1 MEARETTVD
10 ILESISGA
18 LKKTNVKNPSD
29 LKAIIDNTAGT
40 AVTLLNSLKEIL
52 YNNDPDDIPI
62 SDKIN
67 AEYMPYDTDIPEDD
81 ADIPDDP
88 EDAFKQNALKLTR
101 IHSIEQVK
109 KIASIVDDVGLS
121 LVSKLIPGESL
132 KSSLSTGFQ
141 MIISKFDASNLI
153 GEDTDGDGIPDMK
166 LRFEFDN
173 NPSVV
178 QFPLGFCP
186 NTNIP
191 GMISYE
197 CTGVYS
203 IVTKCW
209 DTITMIYPIS
219 AQRLHPGTKQI
230 DVKVYDG
237 YDHEVIID
245 NLSRDIEFLIHK
257 DISGDLSEDFVH
269 VDVSSKLESY
279 DNKPPIMYHQFNISH
294 PYSTLN
300 LEIKAGNINDNSS
313 IIILFGYNFLPTVKK
328 CDFLKSMRDVRR
340 NENGTKTLFI
350 NDELIKNQ
358 TGTWYLGVSTISN
371 TIILKEGKT
380 CSDFTLANSQL
391 DSDFKSMNYSL
402 RVYSG
407 GCYYFN
413 KVTEIWEGL
422 GLKNLNLSR
431 KESGCLSSH
440 LSSFASGSFYLMN
453 NIDFHLIFPLSSF
466 SDNLTFFTFLALTF
480 IAYLLALIYSIIMD
494 RIDIK
499 KMNVQ
504 FMADNHQ
511 NDTYMYEIVVETGPF
526 LSSQVKCNIQFI
538 LFGENDITEIRKLND
553 ETRDLFRSGSFDS
566 FLLSTNRPLGPLLRL
581 LIWTD
586 SMGFGDAG
594 SWYLMSLTVL
604 DIQNGVKTKFIGNTW
619 LALDRGDFEETAV
632 LYPQSYEEPEDYKYL
647 IRTSLLRL
655 IKNHHLWLSIFIK
668 PFKSRFTRVQ
678 RSTVCLTYYS
688 LSMILNAFYYSLTP
702 GHLIDSLFA
711 IEFIGFDYRDILT
724 GFVSSII
731 VTIPTILPVVMFTK
745 SRNRKM
751 RESRLNEGINIAINK
766 KTLDIKVEGHQRK
779 KNAIEKRRNRSYHYI
794 FGIISW
800 IFCFMII
807 CTSITATIGIV
818 VHFTNVVIYQFIV
831 AMLVNW
837 FTSFF
842 IVQPIIITFLI
853 FYHGFYKQ
861 STNHFEDDHTEED
874 EEPPKIYF
882 DINDNESID
891 RRPRNETPNRIHLD
905 MDFKQRLKELRSSEF
920 EMRQV
925 IKELLTY
932 FCYLSIVL
940 IICFGPR
947 DPNAHWEKKN
957 IVVNVI
963 HGGAMCEIYPNDD
976 SRYRPCI
983 ETRASTD
990 FQKIRD
996 INDWWK
1002 WVETTLIPNT
1012 RVQPWYNDRPPYG
1025 FRGYLN
1031 DRVNRLIGYA
1041 IVRQIR
1047 QKIGVCRTHPF
1058 VREHIKD
1065 CLGEG
1070 SISSEDT
1077 TSWCENWKAK
1087 FLEPNCTEAPEY
1099 QYLSATEL
1107 ESLTVSGK
1115 INTYSGGGYVLRLQ
1129 GYIGDLQKRIKKLQQ
1144 DNWTDNRTRGLLAE
1158 FSVYNAQINM
1168 FATVT
1173 CIGEFVGGGIQPYHR
1188 VEVFKLF
1195 PDNSF
1200 FSEII
1205 SISEVLFVLATLY
1218 YTISTLT
1225 TLKKEGLGKFI
1236 KNFWNLTNFATILFS
1251 YTAIALFIVRLIIV
1265 RETTKRISMTRG
1277 NEYIR
1282 LTIPALIN
1290 TYYEYSI
1297 SFIAF
1302 TTSLKL
1308 CKLLGFQKTFR
1319 QIGLTIKLCFV
1330 GLSTFFIEFCILF
1343 GAFCSFFYFVL
1354 RNDLEKFRDF
1364 LRSFENTLAMSIGKF
1379 NFSEL
1384 RDANLLAAWIFFAF
1398 SIAINM
1404 VLINMVMSII
1414 NLAFEEVKESKSI
1427 SKNKFHLLQYAKNMT
1442 AQMIGIQNP
1451 KLIEPV
1457 YDIQESNK
1465 VIRENHLSKK
1475 ASILMDYLETEYSS
1489 INIEERKFLQK
1500 FKEKAKDGN
1509 EKRIGFD
1516 TFFNPD
1522 NSLN

>member
-1 MEARETTVD
+1 
-10 ILESISGA
+10 
-18 LKKTNVKNPSD
+18 
-29 LKAIIDNTAGT
+29 
-40 AVTLLNSLKEIL
+40 
-52 YNNDPDDIPI
+52 
-62 SDKIN
+62 
-67 AEYMPYDTDIPEDD
+67 
-81 ADIPDDP
+81 
-88 EDAFKQNALKLTR
+88 
-101 IHSIEQVK
+101 
-109 KIASIVDDVGLS
+109 
-121 LVSKLIPGESL
+121 
-132 KSSLSTGFQ
+132 
-141 MIISKFDASNLI
+141 
-153 GEDTDGDGIPDMK
+153 
-166 LRFEFDN
+166 
-173 NPSVV
+173 
-178 QFPLGFCP
+178 
-186 NTNIP
+186 
-191 GMISYE
+191 
-197 CTGVYS
+197 
-203 IVTKCW
+203 
-209 DTITMIYPIS
+209 
-219 AQRLHPGTKQI
+219 
-230 DVKVYDG
+230 
-237 YDHEVIID
+237 
-245 NLSRDIEFLIHK
+245 
-257 DISGDLSEDFVH
+257 
-269 VDVSSKLESY
+269 
-279 DNKPPIMYHQFNISH
+279 
-294 PYSTLN
+294 
-300 LEIKAGNINDNSS
+300 
-313 IIILFGYNFLPTVKK
+313 
-328 CDFLKSMRDVRR
+328 
-340 NENGTKTLFI
+340 
-350 NDELIKNQ
+350 
-358 TGTWYLGVSTISN
+358 
-371 TIILKEGKT
+371 
-380 CSDFTLANSQL
+380 
-391 DSDFKSMNYSL
+391 
-402 RVYSG
+402 
-407 GCYYFN
+407 
-413 KVTEIWEGL
+413 
-422 GLKNLNLSR
+422 
-431 KESGCLSSH
+431 
-440 LSSFASGSFYLMN
+440 
-453 NIDFHLIFPLSSF
+453 
-466 SDNLTFFTFLALTF
+466 
-480 IAYLLALIYSIIMD
+480 
-494 RIDIK
+494 
-499 KMNVQ
+499 
-504 FMADNHQ
+504 MADNHQ

-594 SWYLMSLTVL
+594 SW
-604 DIQNGVKTKFIGNTW
+604 
-619 LALDRGDFEETAV
+619 
-632 LYPQSYEEPEDYKYL
+632 
-647 IRTSLLRL
+647 
-655 IKNHHLWLSIFIK
+655 
-668 PFKSRFTRVQ
+668 
-678 RSTVCLTYYS
+678 
-688 LSMILNAFYYSLTP
+688 
-702 GHLIDSLFA
+702 
-711 IEFIGFDYRDILT
+711 
-724 GFVSSII
+724 
-731 VTIPTILPVVMFTK
+731 
-745 SRNRKM
+745 NRKM

-818 VHFTNVVIYQFIV
+818 
-831 AMLVNW
+831 
-837 FTSFF
+837 
-842 IVQPIIITFLI
+842 
-853 FYHGFYKQ
+853 
-861 STNHFEDDHTEED
+861 DDHTEED

-905 MDFKQRLKELRSSEF
+905 KDFKQRLKELRSSEF

-925 IKELLTY
+925 IKELLAY

-1041 IVRQIR
+1041 IVRQVR

-1173 CIGEFVGGGIQPYHR
+1173 CI
-1188 VEVFKLF
+1188 
-1195 PDNSF
+1195 
-1200 FSEII
+1200 
-1205 SISEVLFVLATLY
+1205 
-1218 YTISTLT
+1218 
-1225 TLKKEGLGKFI
+1225 
-1236 KNFWNLTNFATILFS
+1236 
-1251 YTAIALFIVRLIIV
+1251 
-1265 RETTKRISMTRG
+1265 
-1277 NEYIR
+1277 
-1282 LTIPALIN
+1282 
-1290 TYYEYSI
+1290 
-1297 SFIAF
+1297 
-1302 TTSLKL
+1302 
-1308 CKLLGFQKTFR
+1308 
-1319 QIGLTIKLCFV
+1319 
-1330 GLSTFFIEFCILF
+1330 
-1343 GAFCSFFYFVL
+1343 AFCSFFYFVL

-1475 ASILMDYLETEYSS
+1475 SKYINGLSRNRIL
-1489 INIEERKFLQK
+1489 
-1500 FKEKAKDGN
+1500 
-1509 EKRIGFD
+1509 
-1516 TFFNPD
+1516 FNKY
-1522 NSLN
+1522 